1 VVFSNKPDIPAG
13 ELYRVVD
20 KIIDDGRSVV
30 RISAEPDVKS
40 NDLIKD
46 MMKAG
51 NIISFN
57 PALPS
62 MNDIFIKVVQ
72 SKNETV
78 DA

>member
-1 VVFSNKPDIPAG
+1 MVFSNKPDIPAG